1 MFEVVLP
8 LDLAFGAPRLTFK
21 DIAETE
27 TTRLEEFD
35 VLDKERLEVAIQLA
49 RYQQTLKHHHDK
61 AIRPRTLAVGD
72 LVLR

>member
-1 MFEVVLP
+1 VFEVVLP

-35 VLDKERLEVAIQLA
+35 VLDEERLEVAIQSA

-61 AIRPRTLAVGD
+61 VICQH
-72 LVLR
+72 LRQEQ